1 MHGND
6 VIPRVRRRRT
16 KLRHGRMVP
25 GRNIE
30 RERERE
36 RERGEEGERGTSSP
50 FSPFHFSCL
59 SPLPPLFRDNLN
71 K

>member
-36 RERGEEGERGTSSP
+36 RERGGRREREEPPRLSLLSTFLACPLYRLSSATT
-50 FSPFHFSCL
+50 
-59 SPLPPLFRDNLN
+59 
-71 K
+71 

>member
-36 RERGEEGERGTSSP
+36 REREGGGGRERNLLA
-50 FSPFHFSCL
+50 FL
-59 SPLPPLFRDNLN
+59 SFPLFLLVPSTASLPRQL

>member
-36 RERGEEGERGTSSP
+36 GRREREEPPRLSLLSTFLACPLYRLSSATT
-50 FSPFHFSCL
+50 
-59 SPLPPLFRDNLN
+59 
-71 K
+71 